1 MAPPHYQVPI
11 QTQKNKNSPFPPSF
25 STTSSLLRHLTPPET
40 FIQNKL
46 GYKLY
51 ESRNFAH
58 YCISR
63 TQTGLGITINRQI
76 NQSINGQKVFGGL
89 RNEWRNEWKNTQRS
103 SLTPPPFLVFLL
115 SEHNIVK
122 APSLITGSREWK
134 FNIHLLSR
142 IAVFR
147 RIP

>member
-25 STTSSLLRHLTPPET
+25 STTSSLLKHLTPPET

-58 YCISR
+58 YYISR

-76 NQSINGQKVFGGL
+76 NQSINQQAKSVWWVK
-89 RNEWRNEWKNTQRS
+89 EWVKEWMKEYTEIFVDTSTISGISTVRTQHSQS
-103 SLTPPPFLVFLL
+103 SLPDYRKQGMKIQYPPVVQ
-115 SEHNIVK
+115 NIC
-122 APSLITGSREWK
+122 I
-134 FNIHLLSR
+134 
-142 IAVFR
+142 
-147 RIP
+147 